1 MANTYSSILIHI
13 VFSTKNW
20 QLWISGELQ
29 KRLYPYIGGIAR
41 ENGFKALCIGGT
53 DNHVHVLVSLNPSIN
68 VAKAVQFIKG
78 GSSKWIHETFPE
90 QKQFAWQE
98 GYGAFSIGISQID
111 QTRKYIENQETHH
124 KKVSFQDEYLEFL
137 RKNNIDYDEKY
148 VFG

>member
-29 KRLYPYIGGIAR
+29 KRLYPNIGGIAR
-41 ENGFKALCIGGT
+41 EIGFKALCIGGT
-53 DNHVHVLVSLNPSIN
+53 DNHVHVLISLNPTIN
-68 VAKAVQFIKG
+68 IAKAVQLMKG

-90 QKQFAWQE
+90 EKQFAWQE
-98 GYGAFSIGISQID
+98 GYGAFSIGLSQMY